1 MKDSNFLSLGVKD
14 FLKGFLMA
22 ILVPFVTIVQQSLQA
37 GILTFDWKS
46 IAIASLSGA
55 VAYLIKN
62 FFTPP
67 KQD

>member
-22 ILVPFVTIVQQSLQA
+22 ILVPFFTIVQQSLQA
-37 GILTFDWKS
+37 GLLTFDWKS
-46 IAIASLSGA
+46 IAIASLAGA
-55 VAYLIKN
+55 VAYLTKN